1 MLFRTLLRLSPAVW
15 LSPLLICLGVLF
27 AIDLGPAVLDPYP
40 LQVTA
45 VGAAALFMVAPLCA
59 ACAAWEAGRWRRA
72 GWLTLPHVRAPL
84 ARAVTVLAPTLLV
97 GVIVCGLALGVMMG
111 RAGIVL
117 LPDLRV
123 LAMACVGLLA
133 YTLLGFAI
141 GVHVPPVIATPT
153 IFLGILLWMGLPR
166 TTEPGWL
173 RHLTGV
179 WPLCCRI
186 NADLAPQALV
196 GAMLVA
202 CGVLAA
208 AVALLLTPGR
218 IVRWLGAAAPLLAG
232 LAVGSVLVRDLGV
245 YPDVGRDPALL
256 VCSQTQPRVCVW
268 PEQQPR
274 LDEVTALLTG
284 AAQRWRD
291 LGVAVPDT
299 VGEAPYQD
307 SSAVRSFGFSMTASP
322 AIILNALAY
331 SLLPPFPSCGGD
343 APYLGFE
350 AESWVLAWLVLQ
362 AGATPEQVAG
372 MYPPETLP
380 IVAQVRAGS
389 AAQQA
394 AWYAHNRH
402 ALGACGVAPQAAL
415 QP

>member
-1 MLFRTLLRLSPAVW
+1 MLFRTLLRLSPALW
-15 LSPLLICLGVLF
+15 FSPLLIGLGVLF
-27 AIDLGPAVLDPYP
+27 AIDLGPAVLAPYP

-84 ARAVTVLAPTLLV
+84 TRAVTVLAPTLLV
-97 GVIVCGLALGVMMG
+97 GLVACSLALGVMMG
-111 RAGIVL
+111 RAGTFL

-123 LAMACVGLLA
+123 VAMACVGLLA

-153 IFLGILLWMGLPR
+153 VFLVILLWMGLPR
-166 TTEPGWL
+166 TLEPLWL

-179 WPLCCRI
+179 WALCCRI
-186 NADLAPQALV
+186 DADLAPQALA
-196 GAMLVA
+196 GALLVA
-202 CGVLAA
+202 GAVLAA

-218 IVRWLGAAAPLLAG
+218 IVRWLVAAAPLLAG
-232 LAVGSVLVRDLGV
+232 LAVGSALVRDLGV
-245 YPDVGRDPALL
+245 YPEVGRDPALL

-299 VGEAPYQD
+299 VGETPYHD
-307 SSAVRSFGFSMTASP
+307 SAERRFGFSMTASP

-331 SLLPPFPSCGGD
+331 SLLPPFPSCGD
-343 APYLGFE
+343 AAPYLGFE

-362 AGATPEQVAG
+362 AGATPDQIAG
-372 MYPPETLP
+372 MHPPETLP

-402 ALGACGVAPQAAL
+402 ALGTCGVAPQATL